1 MTYFFTA
8 QPSLLIIN
16 LKLFLVSK
24 VKVNFIYNAF
34 LIQSTSMLIRVS
46 FSSKPTLL
54 LLWKPWWDS
63 GAANALHVSVT
74 KTVLQQ
80 EWREVSNLFTMSSP
94 GVLTLARLC
103 SHHS

>member
-1 MTYFFTA
+1 
-8 QPSLLIIN
+8 
-16 LKLFLVSK
+16 
-24 VKVNFIYNAF
+24 
-34 LIQSTSMLIRVS
+34 MLIRVS
-46 FSSKPTLL
+46 FRSKPTLL
-54 LLWKPWWDS
+54 LLWEPWWDS